1 MPVIVGGAAALAIV
15 ASMDALLCAR
25 LVAAAGDAR
34 QDGNRLLLRFGLANM
49 ASACVGGIT
58 GGYNI
63 GASLANRVFGART
76 PLSVL
81 VNAAAIAVTAFW
93 LFPLIAHLPRV
104 ALSAVIM
111 VVAVQHVDPW
121 SKRLFWRLVSGAG
134 RRRGV
139 LVVDAAV
146 VLLVTGLS
154 VMVNI
159 VLAVF
164 AGVAIAVAMFLVRMS
179 RSTVRRLYRGDIMHS
194 RKARTSAE
202 METLERNGGAIL
214 VMELQGPLFF
224 GSAER
229 LAEQVQAMSRDTAY
243 LVLDLNRVTEIDS
256 TGAEIMLQLQAER
269 RHAGSRF
276 FVAFAKASEAAARLS
291 ELGAVQALRET
302 FDDAD
307 RALERAEDDLL
318 RDLLGEPAPGTE
330 LALRQVGMLANFS
343 DDEIGILAQHLA
355 RTSHQKGETVFRQG
369 DPGERLFMIVC
380 GCASAYLQRPGSADI
395 RLATFAPGALFGEL
409 ALLDA
414 GPRSATVVADEEL
427 ICHTLGTDAFASVS
441 ATSPALAIK
450 LLAGIGRELGGRL
463 RRANA
468 MIDQLEA

>member
-1 MPVIVGGAAALAIV
+1 MRADGAAF
-15 ASMDALLCAR
+15 S
-25 LVAAAGDAR
+25 
-34 QDGNRLLLRFGLANM
+34 
-49 ASACVGGIT
+49 
-58 GGYNI
+58 
-63 GASLANRVFGART
+63 
-76 PLSVL
+76 
-81 VNAAAIAVTAFW
+81 
-93 LFPLIAHLPRV
+93 
-104 ALSAVIM
+104 
-111 VVAVQHVDPW
+111 
-121 SKRLFWRLVSGAG
+121 
-134 RRRGV
+134 
-139 LVVDAAV
+139 VVDAAV
-146 VLLVTGLS
+146 VLLVTVLS

-179 RSTVRRLYRGDIMHS
+179 RSTMRRLYRGDIMHS

-229 LAEQVQAMSRDTAY
+229 LADQVQAMSRDTAY

-256 TGAEIMLQLQAER
+256 TGAEILLQLQADATACGRPGSSSRSPGR
-269 RHAGSRF
+269 RRRRRASASSAPCRRCGRRSMTPTGRSNGPRTISCATCWANRRPEPSWRCGRSACWRIFPTTKSR
-276 FVAFAKASEAAARLS
+276 V
-291 ELGAVQALRET
+291 
-302 FDDAD
+302 
-307 RALERAEDDLL
+307 
-318 RDLLGEPAPGTE
+318 
-330 LALRQVGMLANFS
+330 
-343 DDEIGILAQHLA
+343 LAQHLI

-369 DPGERLFMIVC
+369 DPGERLFMIVR

-427 ICHTLGTDAFASVS
+427 VCHALGKDAFASAVGRCRLRS
-441 ATSPALAIK
+441 PSSSSPASA
-450 LLAGIGRELGGRL
+450 RELGGRL